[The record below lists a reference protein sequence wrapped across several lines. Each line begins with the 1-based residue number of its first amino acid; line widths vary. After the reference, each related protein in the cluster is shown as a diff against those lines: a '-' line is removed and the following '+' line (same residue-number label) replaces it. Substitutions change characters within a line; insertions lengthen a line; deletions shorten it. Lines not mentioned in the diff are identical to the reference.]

1 MNRSQDIEALLDLV
15 AECFDNG
22 MAVYYGTPLLDPAT
36 NQPTTASE
44 LLERIRLG
52 KYPEVR
58 RG

>member
-1 MNRSQDIEALLDLV
+1 VDKRSQDIDALLDLL

-22 MAVYYGTPLLDPAT
+22 MAVYYGTPLLDAT
-36 NQPTTASE
+36 TNHPTTAGE

-52 KYPEVR
+52 KGDD